1 MMMTKTLGAR
11 VKEGWMAGLPPHPEN
26 RRRISGAYL
35 SLIAVSF
42 SELRKDLAHLVESTW
57 AEPVRR
63 RADELSVTL
72 AKACARQE
80 LDELAAVARALANL
94 TRISRA
100 NALPVLSALNDKFQD
115 LMRTANNLLAV
126 ETKRQQA

>member
-1 MMMTKTLGAR
+1 
-11 VKEGWMAGLPPHPEN
+11 MAGLPPHPEN

-42 SELRKDLAHLVESTW
+42 SELRKDVAHLVESTW
-57 AEPVRR
+57 AEPVRG
-63 RADELSVTL
+63 RADELSATL

-80 LDELAAVARALANL
+80 LDELAQVARALANL

-100 NALPVLSALNDKFQD
+100 NALPVLPALNDKFQD
-115 LMRTANNLLAV
+115 LMRRANNLLAV

>member
-1 MMMTKTLGAR
+1 MTTALGAR

-26 RRRISGAYL
+26 RRRVSGAYL

-42 SELRKDLAHLVESTW
+42 SELRKDLAHLVESGW

-63 RADELSVTL
+63 RADELSSTL

-80 LDELAAVARALANL
+80 LNDLAAVARTLANL
-94 TRISRA
+94 TRITRA
-100 NALPVLSALNDKFQD
+100 NALPIRSALNEKFQD
-115 LMRTANNLLAV
+115 LMRTANNLIAL
-126 ETKRQQA
+126 ETKRRQA

>member
-1 MMMTKTLGAR
+1 MTTALGAR

-35 SLIAVSF
+35 SLITISF

-57 AEPVRR
+57 AEPVGR
-63 RADELSVTL
+63 RADELSATL

-80 LDELAAVARALANL
+80 LDELAGVARALANL

>member
-80 LDELAAVARALANL
+80 LDELAVVARALANL

>member
-1 MMMTKTLGAR
+1 
-11 VKEGWMAGLPPHPEN
+11 MAGLPPHPEN

-42 SELRKDLAHLVESTW
+42 SELRKDLAHLIESSW

-63 RADELSVTL
+63 RAEELSSTL
-72 AKACARQE
+72 TRACARQE
-80 LDELAAVARALANL
+80 LDDLAAAARALANL

-100 NALPVLSALNDKFQD
+100 NALPVLSALGDKFQD

-126 ETKRQQA
+126 EQKRQQA

>member
-1 MMMTKTLGAR
+1 MMTTALGAR

-26 RRRISGAYL
+26 RRRVSGAYL

-42 SELRKDLAHLVESTW
+42 SELRKDLAHLVESGW
-57 AEPVRR
+57 VEPVRR
-63 RADELSVTL
+63 RADELSSTL

-80 LDELAAVARALANL
+80 LNDLAAVARTLANL

-100 NALPVLSALNDKFQD
+100 NALPIRSALNEKFQD
-115 LMRTANNLLAV
+115 LMRTANNLIAL
-126 ETKRQQA
+126 ETKRRQA

>member
-1 MMMTKTLGAR
+1 MMTTALGAR

-26 RRRISGAYL
+26 RRRVSGAYL

-42 SELRKDLAHLVESTW
+42 SELRKDLAHLVESGW

-63 RADELSVTL
+63 RADELSSTL

-80 LDELAAVARALANL
+80 LNDLAAVARTLANL
-94 TRISRA
+94 TRITRA
-100 NALPVLSALNDKFQD
+100 NALPIRSALNEKFQD
-115 LMRTANNLLAV
+115 LMRTANNLIAL
-126 ETKRQQA
+126 ETKRRQA

>member
-57 AEPVRR
+57 SEPVRR
-63 RADELSVTL
+63 RADELSATL
-72 AKACARQE
+72 AQACARQE
-80 LDELAAVARALANL
+80 LDDLAGVARSLANL

-115 LMRTANNLLAV
+115 LMRTANNLIAA

>member
-1 MMMTKTLGAR
+1 MMTNLLGAR

-42 SELRKDLAHLVESTW
+42 SELRKDLTHLVESSW

-63 RADELSVTL
+63 RADELSTTL
-72 AKACARQE
+72 ARACARQE
-80 LDELAAVARALANL
+80 LQELGAVARSLSNL
-94 TRISRA
+94 TRLSRA
-100 NALPVLSALNDKFQD
+100 NALPIRSALAEKFNA
-115 LMRTANNLLAV
+115 LMREATTLLSV
-126 ETKRQQA
+126 ESKRGLG